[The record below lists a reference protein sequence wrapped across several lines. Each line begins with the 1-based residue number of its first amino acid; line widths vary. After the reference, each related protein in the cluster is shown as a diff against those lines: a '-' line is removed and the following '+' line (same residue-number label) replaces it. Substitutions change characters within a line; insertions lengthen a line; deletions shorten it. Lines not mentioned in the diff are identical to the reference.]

1 MSVERELQIGDVVTL
16 KSGGPKMTIEN
27 IGLYSYEKTESAKC
41 SWFEGTKE
49 KSALFKLT
57 SLKLADS

>member
-1 MSVERELQIGDVVTL
+1 
-16 KSGGPKMTIEN
+16 MTIEN